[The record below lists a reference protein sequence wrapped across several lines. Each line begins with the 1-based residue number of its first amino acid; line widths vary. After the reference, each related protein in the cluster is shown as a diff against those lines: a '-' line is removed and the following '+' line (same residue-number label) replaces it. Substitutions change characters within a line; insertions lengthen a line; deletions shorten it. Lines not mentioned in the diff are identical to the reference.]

1 MAEEEKKRNG
11 NRLKSMLVMQYILK
25 HADGETPV
33 SMEQIQEH
41 LAKYGVEA
49 ERRGIY
55 KDIAEF
61 TKLMNAELDDD
72 GDISERD
79 KLGYEIA
86 FTRKPHPKAPQGGY
100 LVTSR
105 PYEFDELKLLTE
117 CVNSARFLSETQAK
131 NLRRTISSLCSV
143 QQAKQLN
150 TDSAVVNRSKTV
162 NKSVI
167 ASISTINSAIRH
179 GHKISFKYL
188 SYSFN
193 NMHAQVER
201 RSGKAYTVEPYKML
215 IDNGFF
221 YLMTYNGKKPIIYRI
236 DRMKEVAE
244 LHDSREWEKEFAENV
259 DLDNYTHKVFSMFGG
274 KKKNV
279 TMRFID
285 QRLDTVVDQFG
296 VRGVKYEKVDDSHFT
311 CQTEV
316 EISDMFYAWLCGF
329 GRRVKLLEPPEIVQ
343 SYHDYLKKIADMY
356 E

>member
-1 MAEEEKKRNG
+1 MAEEEKKRN
-11 NRLKSMLVMQYILK
+11 NRLKSMLVMQFILK
-25 HADGETPV
+25 HADDENPV
-33 SMEQIQEH
+33 SMEQIQNH
-41 LAKYGVEA
+41 LEKYGVEA
-49 ERRGIY
+49 DRRGIY

-61 TKLMNAELDDD
+61 TKLMNAEWEEEC
-72 GDISERD
+72 GISERD
-79 KLGYEIA
+79 KLNYEIT
-86 FTRKPHPKAPQGGY
+86 FTRRAYPNAPQGGY
-100 LVTSR
+100 LVSNR

-117 CVNSARFLSETQAK
+117 CVNSARFLSEAQAK

-179 GHKISFKYL
+179 RHKITFKYL
-188 SYSFN
+188 SYSFS
-193 NMHAQVER
+193 NMHTQVER
-201 RSGKAYTVEPYKML
+201 RSGKPYTAEPYKML

-236 DRMKEVAE
+236 DRMKDVTE
-244 LHDSREWEKEFAENV
+244 LHELREWEKAFTENV
-259 DLDNYTHKVFSMFGG
+259 DLDNFTHKVFSMFGG
-274 KKKNV
+274 KKQTV

-296 VRGVKYEKVDDSHFT
+296 IRGVKYEKVDDKHFT
-311 CQTEV
+311 VQTEV

-329 GRRVKLLEPPEIVQ
+329 GRRVKLLEPPEVVQ
-343 SYHDYLKKIADMY
+343 GYHDYLKKIAEMY
-356 E
+356 ED